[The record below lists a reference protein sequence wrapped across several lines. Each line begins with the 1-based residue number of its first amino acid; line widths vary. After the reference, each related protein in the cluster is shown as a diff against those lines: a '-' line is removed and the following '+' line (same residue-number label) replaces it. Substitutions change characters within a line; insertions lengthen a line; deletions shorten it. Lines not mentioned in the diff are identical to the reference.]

1 MKSLA
6 ELDQLNL
13 DPTVKSQLVAMIQSL
28 LDQAK
33 RDVDAQLQA
42 KDVELQNTQAELQAK
57 TDEIKRKD
65 FKIEA
70 LTFE

>member
-13 DPTVKSQLVAMIQSL
+13 DPTVKSQLAAMIQSL

-33 RDVDAQLQA
+33 RDVNAQLQA

-65 FKIEA
+65 FKIES